1 MVPDD
6 FLLAIGS
13 RVESSMRMSPRER
26 RLAADYRSISQLL
39 SESTILQADAKGNPP
54 QHYRFRFHGW
64 GVGLDTRGDIVAFET
79 HEVVVELGAAYP
91 RLMPSLIWQSPIFH
105 PNISSNG
112 IVCLGGYGTHW
123 VPSLTLSELCTML
136 WDIIR
141 YKNFN
146 NDSPYNREAANW
158 ARTQT
163 QFGFPLDLRPLR
175 NRVNGQIRHVSS
187 PNRSDSVDD
196 TVVQQRPPA
205 EIIFLD

>member
-1 MVPDD
+1 MNLAD
-6 FLLAIGS
+6 LLIANGS

-64 GVGLDTRGDIVAFET
+64 GVGLDARGNVVALET
-79 HEVVVELGAAYP
+79 HEVIIELGAAYP
-91 RLMPSLIWQSPIFH
+91 RLMPTLIWQTPIFH

-136 WDIIR
+136 WDMIR
-141 YKNFN
+141 YKNYN
-146 NDSPYNREAANW
+146 NDSPYNREAALW

-175 NRVNGQIRHVSS
+175 NRVAGQLPRASAL
-187 PNRSDSVDD
+187 NQGNSVED
-196 TVVQQRPPA
+196 TAVQKRPPA
-205 EIIFLD
+205 EIVFLD